1 MTHAERMKAFCL
13 RCRGKTWKQISAE
26 LHYSP
31 QTIRDDLYAA
41 LARQASNQPKKR
53 YRK

>member
-41 LARQASNQPKKR
+41 LNRQQTQPKKR
-53 YRK
+53 CKK